1 MNDLLLCLSWMPL
14 INDISMILTS
24 MYVCQHSSQSQP
36 TSRKCKQWILTSSS
50 LLCTTASIPSR
61 LAECSFCCFVHHVSV
76 MDLTSKLFPL
86 AGFWHSETFREHIL
100 VFLQT
105 PVFYFCPL
113 AFSSVCLDGQIQCSK
128 NARLSTVHLSISE
141 PWNCSVHLYCIKGIF
156 QSWKAAFL
164 FVAACSGYVGLL
176 VNVEE
181 FFLIGRV
188 GINLGL
194 ELLQEGFQEWLGLY
208 RPCYVVS
215 GGTVP
220 PSLLGR
226 KRCLIQ
232 THVV

>member
-14 INDISMILTS
+14 INDISMISTS

-61 LAECSFCCFVHHVSV
+61 LTECSFSCFVHHVSV

-105 PVFYFCPL
+105 PVLNFL
-113 AFSSVCLDGQIQCSK
+113 CLDGQIQCSK
-128 NARLSTVHLSISE
+128 NAHLSTVHLSISE
-141 PWNCSVHLYCIKGIF
+141 PWNCSVHLYCIKGIL

-176 VNVEE
+176 VNVKE

-188 GINLGL
+188 GINSGL